1 MMHGAERVARPQPR
15 RRPIDKAGHEKNM
28 IAANLLDRQFSAPA
42 PNRKW
47 AADFTY
53 VWTAEGWLL
62 VAVVLDLYS
71 RRVVGWSMQA
81 QMTAQWVIDAML
93 MAIWRRGPKQAL
105 LHHSDR
111 GSQYRSE
118 DFQRLLSAHGVTC
131 SMSRNGN
138 CWDNSA
144 VESFFS
150 TLKTERTSRKSY
162 ATRDQA
168 RADVFDYI
176 ETFYNLRRR
185 HFTLDYVSPAE
196 FERMSGLC

>member
-1 MMHGAERVARPQPR
+1 MHGAERVGRPKRR
-15 RRPIDKAGHEKNM
+15 RRPTDKADREKNM

-47 AADFTY
+47 AADFTS

-62 VAVVLDLYS
+62 VAAVLDLYS
-71 RRVVGWSMQA
+71 RRVVGWSMQTQMAA
-81 QMTAQWVIDAML
+81 QGVIDAML

-105 LHHSDR
+105 LHHCDR
-111 GSQYRSE
+111 GSQYSSE
-118 DFQRLLSAHGVTC
+118 DFQQLLSAHGVTC
-131 SMSRNGN
+131 SRSRRES

-150 TLKTERTSRKSY
+150 TMKTERTNRKSY

-176 ETFYNLRRR
+176 ATFYNLRHR
-185 HFTLDYVSPAE
+185 HSTLDYVSRAE